1 HFYFGAVGQFYIGAN
16 KLGRATTTTYQDGN
30 TITATYDAGNRLRKL
45 VDTAAAGALSW
56 DYDDYDAVIAAS
68 TPQGNVTCVY
78 GLVGR
83 RKGMLAAASR
93 GANTPTTPL
102 ISRDGSPRAR
112 KTCCLTTMMSIV

>member
-1 HFYFGAVGQFYIGAN
+1 MKKVVSFVYDE
-16 KLGRATTTTYQDGN
+16 LGRATTTTYQDGN

-56 DYDDYDAVIAAS
+56 DYDDHDAVIAA
-68 TPQGNVTCVY
+68 QGNVTYVY

>member
-1 HFYFGAVGQFYIGAN
+1 MVESWIYDLSDRVKTHIDRMRKVVSFVYDE
-16 KLGRATTTTYQDGN
+16 LGRATTTTHQDGN

-68 TPQGNVTCVY
+68 TPQGNVTYVY
-78 GLVGR
+78 ALVGR

-93 GANTPTTPL
+93 GRIHL
-102 ISRDGSPRAR
+102 RHR
-112 KTCCLTTMMSIV
+112 